1 MELLLG
7 LLAFIIIPIGLSIF
21 GSNYKI
27 VNVEK
32 EKKLR
37 DDMKKF
43 SNEMSDLDKEIRKND
58 IIKKKRKKKK
68 VKKINYV

>member
-7 LLAFIIIPIGLSIF
+7 LLTLIIIPIGLSIF
-21 GSNYKI
+21 GDEFRI
-27 VNVEK
+27 VNVAK

-43 SNEMSDLDKEIRKND
+43 KNEMNDLDKEIRKND
-58 IIKKKRKKKK
+58 ILKKKRKKKK
-68 VKKINYV
+68 VKKLIK

>member
-58 IIKKKRKKKK
+58 LIKKKRKKKK
-68 VKKINYV
+68 VKKIN

>member
-7 LLAFIIIPIGLSIF
+7 LLTLIIIPIGLSIF
-21 GSNYKI
+21 GDKFRI

-32 EKKLR
+32 EKKHR

-43 SNEMSDLDKEIRKND
+43 RNEMSDLDKEIRKND
-58 IIKKKRKKKK
+58 LIKKKRKK
-68 VKKINYV
+68 N

>member
-7 LLAFIIIPIGLSIF
+7 LLAFIIIPIGLSVF
-21 GSNYKI
+21 GDKFRI
-27 VNVEK
+27 VNVAK

-43 SNEMSDLDKEIRKND
+43 KNEMSDLDKEIRKND
-58 IIKKKRKKKK
+58 LIKKIRKKKK
-68 VKKINYV
+68 VKKIN

>member
-58 IIKKKRKKKK
+58 LIKKKRKRKKL
-68 VKKINYV
+68 KK